1 MDTPIDPPLSAE
13 EARVLG
19 SLIEKDLT
27 TPEYYPLSAN
37 ALMLAANQKSNR
49 DPVVDYDEPI
59 VLDAVAAL
67 RHRGWAAELSGPGM
81 RVAKYRH
88 RLGEKLNLGRGEL
101 GLLAVLLL
109 RGPQTLAELRERTS
123 RMHSFED
130 IESIVFALR
139 RLPDGYVTELARQPG
154 WKETRWAQLLCGP
167 VEAAAAG
174 ATRDSRVEPREALGE
189 RVARLETELAQLR
202 AEFDELKRQFS

>member
-1 MDTPIDPPLSAE
+1 MDTPIDPPLSEE

-49 DPVVDYDEPI
+49 DPVVEYDEQV
-59 VLDAVAAL
+59 VLAAVAAL
-67 RHRGWAAELSGPGM
+67 RQRGWPAELSGPGM

-130 IESIVFALR
+130 TESVVFTLR
-139 RLPDGYVTELARQPG
+139 RLPDGYVTELVRQPG
-154 WKETRWAQLLCGP
+154 WKETRWAHLLCGP
-167 VEAAAAG
+167 VEPGFAG
-174 ATRDSRVEPREALGE
+174 APRESRSEPREAIGE
-189 RVARLETELAQLR
+189 RVARLESELAQLR
-202 AEFDELKRQFS
+202 AEFDELKRQLT